1 MMNRNIP
8 INVGMSLPERLEDAN
23 KIIKT
28 FSSLPSCHK
37 VATAALMHSCSAP
50 RDSDEP
56 SAMNVVLSDAWKA
69 YGAGL
74 AVCELLEAQA
84 DIPPNCA
91 AFVPNE
97 ANTKK
102 RAMAGYLFDESHS
115 KPSTLY
121 PQYDEITNNR
131 LGGCLTAL
139 EQRPQSW
146 TSYSNSKQNA
156 VVICHT
162 LQGELQMEQSIK
174 TYKNIMQSLGLVG
187 EQHEQMAQ
195 MYQNQFFETQAA
207 VAQFLVDLETRWRG
221 MHTDM
226 ADTTA
231 EYTKAH
237 GEQLFQVLM
246 NASMTTQLSLQK
258 VNESTTDFAARLSAF
273 LGQQEMRVT
282 DLATQMEYVTQYAAQ
297 HLLSELGK
305 ISEGFD
311 LQQDI
316 VLEINSAINKLAS
329 NIGAVAIQVSRTNAE
344 LQASELSAKEVS
356 QVLVKMNQ
364 TAGDAAQSLA
374 SLTWFLQVDWPS
386 VAGKAALFLVCVAVI
401 PLLSFGLWE
410 RWAGLSCKGNWAAAV
425 GTGLATGFTACLY
438 VNPTTFL
445 RASPTDVFQ
454 DELHASREL
463 IATFLVIGALL
474 GAAVCMG
481 TQFLCSTIHVYMHS
495 RSLELSQLDGDNK
508 RNAMSEA

>member
-1 MMNRNIP
+1 MVNQNIP

-28 FSSLPSCHK
+28 FSTLPSCHK

-50 RDSDEP
+50 RTSDPSDEQSSP
-56 SAMNVVLSDAWKA
+56 SAVNVVLSDAWKA

-84 DIPPNCA
+84 DIPADCA
-91 AFVPNE
+91 AFVPSE
-97 ANTKK
+97 VNTKK
-102 RAMAGYLFDESHS
+102 RTMAGYLLDDSYS

-121 PQYDEITNNR
+121 PQYEEITNNH
-131 LGGCLTAL
+131 LSGCLSAL

-162 LQGELQMEQSIK
+162 LQGELQMEQSVK
-174 TYKNIMQSLGLVG
+174 TYKNIMQSLGLAG

-207 VAQFLVDLETRWRG
+207 VAYFLADLETRWR
-221 MHTDM
+221 DM
-226 ADTTA
+226 QTEMVDTTA

-246 NASMTTQLSLQK
+246 NASTITQLSLQK
-258 VNESTTDFAARLSAF
+258 VNESTTDFATRLSSF
-273 LGQQEMRVT
+273 LGQQEVRVT

-305 ISEGFD
+305 ISEGFG

-329 NIGAVAIQVSRTNAE
+329 NIGAVAVQVSRTNAE

-356 QVLVKMNQ
+356 QVLAKMNQ

-374 SLTWFLQVDWPS
+374 SLTWFFQVDWPS
-386 VAGKAALFLVCVAVI
+386 VAGKAALFFVCVAVV

-410 RWAGLSCKGNWAAAV
+410 RWAGLSCKGTWAAAV
-425 GTGLATGFTACLY
+425 GTGLGKSLRPKEIETALTIRFMSSY
-438 VNPTTFL
+438 RIHSMRL
-445 RASPTDVFQ
+445 RQSNYLPP
-454 DELHASREL
+454 S
-463 IATFLVIGALL
+463 IP
-474 GAAVCMG
+474 
-481 TQFLCSTIHVYMHS
+481 S
-495 RSLELSQLDGDNK
+495 
-508 RNAMSEA
+508 